1 MKGFTYILLLSFG
14 FGAVLHVPDDWSTI
28 QDAIDSA
35 NPGDEIL
42 VDDGTYV
49 ENILIE
55 KDIILRSV
63 NGADV
68 TTIDGGSPDADEYG
82 SSILIR
88 PESGSSHKPIVQIDG
103 FKIINGRGI
112 NIINKTYDEEVI
124 EKVGGG
130 LFVYV
135 NSPKVNNCKFIGN
148 GNLALT
154 FWN

>member
-1 MKGFTYILLLSFG
+1 MIRAIYILLLSVG
-14 FGAVLHVPDDWSTI
+14 FAGIIEVPQDRSTI

-35 NPGDEIL
+35 SPGDEIL

-55 KDIILRSV
+55 KDIILRSI

-103 FKIINGRGI
+103 FKIINGKGT
-112 NIINKTYDEEVI
+112 NIINKTYDMI
-124 EKVGGG
+124 
-130 LFVYV
+130 VY
-135 NSPKVNNCKFIGN
+135 NS
-148 GNLALT
+148 LAQMVT
-154 FWN
+154 WYYFP